1 VNAAPALG
9 AAAAPLGWLSIVRLG
24 LVQASIGAIVML
36 ATSLLNRV
44 MVVEYAQAATLPA
57 GLVFF
62 HYAVQLTRPKWGH
75 GSDQGWRRTP
85 WIIGGM
91 AVLAAGAIL
100 ATQATLLLDGPLAPA
115 LALSILAYAMIGA
128 GVGASGTSLLAL
140 LAARTA
146 PARRPAAASL
156 TWIMMIVGIVVTA
169 GIAGTLLE
177 PFSPARLVQVASGVA
192 IAAFLVACLGVAGI
206 EGRSAVVAQPPVAA
220 PPVAAP
226 PAAFGAALHSIWTD
240 PVARRFSIFV
250 FVSMLAY
257 SMQDLI
263 LEPFSGLIFGLSPGE
278 STRLSGVQHTG
289 VLIGMILVGIGG
301 HGFGA
306 RRGGAGA
313 FRLKGWIVGGCIGS
327 AAALAALAMAA
338 VAGPGWPLQATVFAL
353 GFANGV
359 FAVAAIGSMLDLA
372 GRGGPGQEGIR
383 MGLWG
388 ASQALAFGLGGF
400 SGASAVDLGRH
411 LLGADAPAFELVFA
425 FEAMIFLGAAAI
437 AVGLSDNKSADG
449 SKAANNAGSIAANTG
464 SSTAANNAGSTA
476 AGKLEA
482 MA

>member
-1 VNAAPALG
+1 LQ
-9 AAAAPLGWLSIVRLG
+9 PLGWLSIVRLG

-62 HYAVQLTRPKWGH
+62 HYAVQLSRPKWGH
-75 GSDQGWRRTP
+75 GSDRGWRRTP

-91 AVLAAGAIL
+91 AVLACGAIL
-100 ATQATLLLDGPLAPA
+100 ATQATLMLGGPLAPA

-128 GVGASGTSLLAL
+128 GVGAAGTSLLAL

-169 GIAGTLLE
+169 GIAGSLLE
-177 PFSPARLVQVASGVA
+177 PFSPARLLQVASGVA
-192 IAAFLVACLGVAGI
+192 IAAVLVACLGVAGI
-206 EGRSAVVAQPPVAA
+206 EGRPASITSAPAAKA
-220 PPVAAP
+220 PPSAP
-226 PAAFGAALHSIWTD
+226 PAAFGPALRSIWSD
-240 PVARRFSIFV
+240 PVTRRFSIFV

-263 LEPFSGLIFGLSPGE
+263 LEPFSGLVFGLNPGE
-278 STRLSGVQHTG
+278 STKLSGVQHGG
-289 VLIGMILVGIGG
+289 VLLGMILVGIGG

-306 RRGGAGA
+306 RQGNAA
-313 FRLKGWIVGGCIGS
+313 ALRLKRWIVGGCIGS
-327 AAALAALAMAA
+327 AVALAALAMAA
-338 VAGPGWPLQATVFAL
+338 VAGPGWQLQPTVFLL

-400 SGASAVDLGRH
+400 IGASAVDVGRH

-425 FEAMIFLGAAAI
+425 FEAMIFLGAAAL
-437 AVGLSDNKSADG
+437 AVGLSNDSRAV
-449 SKAANNAGSIAANTG
+449 
-464 SSTAANNAGSTA
+464 
-476 AGKLEA
+476 GKLEA